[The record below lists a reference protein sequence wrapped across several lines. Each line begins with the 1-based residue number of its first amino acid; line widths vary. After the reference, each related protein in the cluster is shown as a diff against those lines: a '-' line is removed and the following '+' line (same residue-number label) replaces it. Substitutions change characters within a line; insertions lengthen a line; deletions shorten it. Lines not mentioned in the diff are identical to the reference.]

1 MKSKFI
7 LTLVF
12 FLILLNVNLIASESK
27 VLFIKTDWSFK
38 GIFGK
43 FDRGELRRGYQVY
56 SEVCSGCH
64 SISQL
69 SYRNL
74 SEKGGPEFSIKVVED
89 IAASFE
95 IKDGPNSE
103 GDMFTRPGRLPD
115 KFPNPYPNIE
125 AAKAANGGAYPPD
138 MSVLAKARKGGAA
151 YIFSLLQGYNEPPEG
166 YQLDEGVY
174 YNKYMDGN
182 QIKMPNVLFDDLV
195 EYVDGTKATKEQMSK
210 DISSFLT
217 WVSEPSLES
226 RHKLGFKVILFL
238 IILAVLVYFSMNRL
252 WSRIESK

>member
-12 FLILLNVNLIASESK
+12 FLILLNVNLVASESK
-27 VLFIKTDWSFK
+27 VLFLKTDWSFK

-56 SEVCSGCH
+56 SEVCAGCH

-151 YIFSLLQGYNEPPEG
+151 YIFSLLQGYDEPPEG

-182 QIKMPNVLFDDLV
+182 QIKMPNVLFEAGFLSNPN
-195 EYVDGTKATKEQMSK
+195 EAAQLGKAKYRREISKALYSSIEQFIKKYK
-210 DISSFLT
+210 DN
-217 WVSEPSLES
+217 P
-226 RHKLGFKVILFL
+226 
-238 IILAVLVYFSMNRL
+238 
-252 WSRIESK
+252 